1 MILVQSTIN
10 VTCFWGGK
18 TCAKWTNQLVKQ
30 QGCDDPEL
38 GSIRAGEHSDSTAQF
53 CRYDMPNMA
62 WILLGER
69 YGKTKLIT
77 RERRKIW

>member
-1 MILVQSTIN
+1 M
-10 VTCFWGGK
+10 
-18 TCAKWTNQLVKQ
+18 KQ